1 MSFVSSVESQ
11 QYPASRPVFFAMG
24 TDFGRFLTFA
34 RSVFSIVGGGLLC
47 TRIIGGE
54 VGAGTAMRVV
64 DGTEEGPG
72 TGWTFSR
79 SVFGIV
85 GGGPLC
91 TCMIGGEVGGG
102 AAMRVVDGTE
112 EGPGMGWEY
121 DTESVGVGKRRK
133 LVMR

>member
-1 MSFVSSVESQ
+1 
-11 QYPASRPVFFAMG
+11 
-24 TDFGRFLTFA
+24 
-34 RSVFSIVGGGLLC
+34 
-47 TRIIGGE
+47 
-54 VGAGTAMRVV
+54 MRVV